1 MLRKPAD
8 QPARASQHDS
18 PVAATAR
25 ADPERVI
32 ALALVG
38 LLIISVVFVLYVA
51 RTLLLPI
58 IAAIVVG
65 TMLSSGARFLQR
77 HRIPPAASAVLMV
90 ATTGGLVALVLA
102 LISSPLLKWSSQLP
116 QLGNEL
122 REKFHVFDG
131 LIARWHQL
139 QAAFGIVPS
148 DVPLLFPKIEWVQ
161 PTLEFVSPT
170 LTEMLLFLITLILFV
185 ASWPDLRR
193 SLIMAFGER
202 ESRLR
207 MLRILNATEQ
217 RLGDYLLVVT
227 MINMAIGTVT
237 GVICA
242 VAGLPNAAG
251 LGALAATL
259 NYVPIIGPV
268 VTFAVL
274 TALGVISS
282 PTLGDGVIAALLF
295 AVVTFLEGHFVT
307 PTIIGRRLS
316 LNALAVFVAFAF
328 WTWLWGPIG
337 AFLASPM
344 LIVALILKEHLIPAQ
359 TLQLPDD

>member
-1 MLRKPAD
+1 VSIR
-8 QPARASQHDS
+8 
-18 PVAATAR
+18 
-25 ADPERVI
+25 PEGII

-38 LLIISVVFVLYVA
+38 LLIIAIVVVLYVA
-51 RTLLLPI
+51 RTLFMPI
-58 IAAIVVG
+58 IAALVVG
-65 TMLSSGARFLQR
+65 TMLSSGAGFLER
-77 HRIPPAASAVLMV
+77 HRIPRAASAALMV
-90 ATTGGLVALVLA
+90 VAACGIVALIAA

-116 QLGNEL
+116 QLGYQL
-122 REKFHVFDG
+122 REKFHAFDG

-139 QAAFGIVPS
+139 QSVFGIAPS
-148 DVPLLFPKIEWVQ
+148 DVPLMIPKLEWVQ

-170 LTEMLLFLITLILFV
+170 LTELLLFLITLILFV

-193 SLIMAFGER
+193 SLIMTFAER
-202 ESRLR
+202 DSRLR
-207 MLRILNATEQ
+207 MLRILNATER
-217 RLGDYLLVVT
+217 RLGNYLLIVT
-227 MINMAIGTVT
+227 MINMSIGIVT
-237 GVICA
+237 GAICA

-274 TALGVISS
+274 MALGVISS
-282 PTLGDGVIAALLF
+282 ATLGDGVIASLLF
-295 AVVTFLEGHFVT
+295 AIVTFLEGHFIT

-316 LNALAVFVAFAF
+316 LNAFAVFVAFAF

-344 LIVALILKEHLIPAQ
+344 LIVALILKEHLVPPQ